1 MFSQNKVLPEDLAMM
16 YNMADVTINISDAEG
31 FGLSALES
39 LSCGTP
45 VVATLT
51 GGLQDQVKNGD
62 KYYGVGLEP
71 VSKAII
77 GSQDVPY
84 IYEDRLSKDDF
95 IAAMMEM
102 YEMTQEE
109 RQTLSKE
116 CAEWA
121 QTEFAFDKFVTSWDE
136 LFTRIYEEQGSWDTR
151 TGYTPYEMRTF

>member
-1 MFSQNKVLPEDLAMM
+1 MM
-16 YNMADVTINISDAEG
+16 YNMADVTINLSDAEG

-62 KYYGVGLEP
+62 KHYGVGIEP

-95 IAAMMEM
+95 LAAMMQM
-102 YEMTQEE
+102 YEMKPED
-109 RQTLSKE
+109 RQSLSKE

-121 QTEFAFDKFVTSWDE
+121 QTAFSFDNFVKSWDD
-136 LFTRIYEEQGSWDTR
+136 LFTRLHDEQGSWDTR